1 MDSLNPEKIDHI
13 YVMLKLRTS
22 CCMFLVRCCVAWSEG
37 LVTSKKNQTFR
48 KRPTVWN
55 PLKHVT
61 VFVSKT
67 SLMLCQLSQ
76 HMTDVSVESHTALSF
91 TLHDGSLP
99 TALSLCP
106 SQRAPVCV
114 FQNTVFSLTP
124 GYKNVS
130 LFSSFFFLRLSAD
143 PLVGS
148 IATQYLTN
156 RAEHD
161 RIARQWTKRYAT

>member
-37 LVTSKKNQTFR
+37 FVASKENQTFR

-55 PLKHVT
+55 PVKPVT

-106 SQRAPVCV
+106 SQRRPVCI

-130 LFSSFFFLRLSAD
+130 LFSSFFFFS
-143 PLVGS
+143 VS
-148 IATQYLTN
+148 Q
-156 RAEHD
+156 
-161 RIARQWTKRYAT
+161 RILWWEA